1 MQRAGWSMTDPDYR
15 RASVALYDPVHVNQR
30 TSRYALQQI
39 GFSAIESIS
48 STAELKRFVGED
60 APHLLV
66 LETSDHEAEIFRMVR
81 AIRAGELSNNPF
93 AAIVLT
99 SWKRDTAIV
108 KSAIGCGA
116 DDLIIRPFSTSFA
129 EDRIRTLIR
138 ARKPFVVTS
147 DYIGPDRRRDP
158 ARGDGAAPIEA
169 PNLLR
174 AVIDDDREALARARA
189 WIDEARMTVDAERL
203 RRLCLRVIIGAEAA
217 AREVRAGRRPVI
229 DLGEFEKGA
238 REVRSR
244 LAQVRSSEASRV
256 ARALCEVA
264 AELREPDGFTGSNLS
279 LAKELAMAAYVAYA
293 GDDGIERSA
302 DEVEKAASALQRR
315 MAQASASQSEARGG
329 ASGEGGLKRAAG

>member
-1 MQRAGWSMTDPDYR
+1 MTDPDYR

-30 TSRYALQQI
+30 TTRYALQQI
-39 GFSAIESIS
+39 GFRAIESIS
-48 STAELKRFVGED
+48 STAELKRLIGEE

-108 KSAIGCGA
+108 QNAIGCGA
-116 DDLIIRPFSTSFA
+116 DDVIIRPFSTSFA

-158 ARGDGAAPIEA
+158 TRSDGAAPIEA

-174 AVIDDDREALARARA
+174 AVIDDDREALAKARA
-189 WIDEARMTVDAERL
+189 WIDEARVTVDSERL
-203 RRLCLRVIIGAEAA
+203 RRLCLRVIVGAEAA
-217 AREVRAGRRPVI
+217 ARELRSGRRPVI

-238 REVRSR
+238 REVRTR
-244 LAQVRSSEASRV
+244 LARVKSSEASRV

-264 AELREPDGFTGSNLS
+264 AELREPEGFTEANLS

-315 MAQASASQSEARGG
+315 MAQVSAEQAEAGGG